1 MVKKARIMVT
11 LGGEQ
16 CLEEGTR
23 RAAYLLFLDLDTT
36 DMGVFTL
43 KICLTVR

>member
-23 RAAYLLFLDLDTT
+23 RAVYLLFLDLGAT
-36 DMGVFTL
+36 DMRVFAL